1 MSAEDDLYD
10 VILIGA
16 GTAGS
21 SFAVSAAERGLR
33 IAVVEQMT
41 EIGGTLHRTSGFM
54 SAAGTRRQLDAGIE
68 GDSIELHRK
77 DVLRV
82 ARQNYDD
89 EMITRAVNAAPE
101 FIDWLD
107 SLGFR
112 FHEDSPAIY
121 YGHEPYLIPRTY
133 WGASSGLSIIEVFKP
148 LWDEYVAAGSIV
160 PFLGHSLGQLIV
172 EDDRVTGVLVVS
184 ISSGDVVE
192 LKGRDVVLATGG
204 FGSDPQMYMEATGRS
219 TPPLSASMPG
229 NTGAGHRAAMEHGAR
244 WRTGKEILRIG
255 HFSLA
260 NEQTRADLSIRG
272 DFDALVRRPREI
284 WVNKSG
290 KRFTDE
296 SIEVNTDHEHVLLD
310 QEEQTL
316 WAIGD
321 WPGLTEG
328 QSIIRGW
335 TPDDFVNAAQQNTG
349 IVYIADTLEELAEI
363 AGLNPENL
371 VSTVR
376 EWNATVADNSEWS
389 KWTQMSI
396 TTPPFVAIRCQ
407 GTILTTFSGL
417 STDIHHHVI
426 KEDGSAFANLYAIG
440 EVMGVAAWSGESW
453 PSGMCLTPALSLG
466 RLLAHELAQSREE
479 LGLTGS

>member
-1 MSAEDDLYD
+1 MSSENDPYD

-21 SFAVSAAERGLR
+21 SFAVSAAARGLR
-33 IAVVEQMT
+33 IAVVEQMS

-54 SAAGTRRQLDAGIE
+54 SAAGTRRQRDAGIE
-68 GDSIELHRK
+68 GDSVELHRK

-89 EMITRAVNAAPE
+89 AMITRAVNAAPE

-107 SLGFR
+107 SLGFK

-133 WGASSGLSIIEVFKP
+133 WGVSSGMSVLEVFKP
-148 LWDEYVAAGSIV
+148 MWDEYVEAGLIT
-160 PFLGHSLGQLIV
+160 PFLGHSLGELIV
-172 EDDRVTGVLVVS
+172 EGSRVVGVMVVS
-184 ISSGDVVE
+184 IASGDLIE
-192 LKGRDVVLATGG
+192 LRGDDVVLATGG
-204 FGSDPQMYMEATGRS
+204 FGSNPQMYMEETGRT
-219 TPPLSASMPG
+219 TPPLSASIPG
-229 NTGAGHRAAMEHGAR
+229 NTGAGHRAALDHGAR
-244 WRTGKEILRIG
+244 WRSGKEILRIG
-255 HFSLA
+255 HFALA

-272 DFDALVRRPREI
+272 DFDSLVRRPREI
-284 WVNKSG
+284 WVNRSG
-290 KRFTDE
+290 RRFTDE

-321 WPGLTEG
+321 WKGLTEG

-335 TPDDFVNAAQQNTG
+335 TPDDFVQAAQQNTG
-349 IVYIADTLEELAEI
+349 IVYIADTIEELAHK
-363 AGLNPENL
+363 AGLPADELVKTVSEWNETVPEN
-371 VSTVR
+371 SQ
-376 EWNATVADNSEWS
+376 WS

-396 TTPPFVAIRCQ
+396 VQAPFVAIRCQ

-417 STDIHHHVI
+417 WTDENHRVVRA
-426 KEDGSAFANLYAIG
+426 DGSAFDNLYAVG

-453 PSGMCLTPALSLG
+453 PSGMCITPALSLG
-466 RLLAHELAQSREE
+466 RLLAIELAESRSS

>member
-1 MSAEDDLYD
+1 MSAEGDVYD
-10 VILIGA
+10 VVLVGA

-21 SFAVSAAERGLR
+21 SFAVSAAERGLHV
-33 IAVVEQMT
+33 AVVEQMS

-54 SAAGTRRQLDAGIE
+54 SAAGTRRQRGAGIE

-89 EMITRAVNAAPE
+89 DMISRAVNAAPD

-112 FHEDSPAIY
+112 FHDDSPAIY

-133 WGASSGLSIIEVFKP
+133 WGESSGLSVIEVFKP
-148 LWDEYVAAGSIV
+148 LWDSYVEAGLIV
-160 PFLGHSLGQLIV
+160 PFLGHSLGELIV
-172 EDDRVTGVLVVS
+172 EDDRVAGVLVVS
-184 ISSGDVVE
+184 ISSGEVVE
-192 LKGRDVVLATGG
+192 LRGRDVVLATGG
-204 FGSDPQMYMEATGRS
+204 FGSNPEFYMEATGRS

-229 NTGAGHRAAMEHGAR
+229 NTGAGHRAAMDHGAR
-244 WRTGKEILRIG
+244 WREGKEILRIG
-255 HFSLA
+255 HFALS

-321 WPGLTEG
+321 WPGLSEG

-335 TPDDFVNAAQQNTG
+335 TPDDFVKAAQQGTG
-349 IVYIADTLEELAEI
+349 IVYIGDTLEELAVA
-363 AGLNPENL
+363 AGLPPGNL
-371 VSTVR
+371 VATVR
-376 EWNATVADNSEWS
+376 DWNATVADNSEWS

-417 STDIHHHVI
+417 WTDSEHRVM
-426 KEDGSAFANLYAIG
+426 KEDGSTFTNLYAIG

-466 RLLAHELAQSREE
+466 RLLALELAEARENF
-479 LGLTGS
+479 GLTGS